1 MHVHPRKQPEME
13 HDNNCENLSSQAPRF
28 ARDLNTE
35 PSQRHARAAA
45 RGLPPRDR
53 ARTKLPGNLGWLG
66 ALTSFGWLFLTLSV
80 FAGKGIPYW
89 EQHMYGRLSSVRH
102 PALTEA
108 MVALDR
114 IVVPIALASL
124 LFFLGFH
131 GAKRQWRSLATL
143 AVFASGGALLSQ
155 LLKVLVGRIRPPG
168 PSLVDVSGYSFP
180 SGQVLAVALVAGWAI
195 YIANMTANN
204 RRIRLSIEVVAVSAV
219 LLVGFSRIYL
229 GVHYPG
235 DVVASTLIAISWLC
249 ACIGSQKSL
258 TVPPK

>member
-1 MHVHPRKQPEME
+1 MHVYPRKPPEME
-13 HDNNCENLSSQAPRF
+13 HDNNRENLGAQAPRI
-28 ARDLNTE
+28 ARNMNTE
-35 PSQRHARAAA
+35 PSQRHARAAV
-45 RGLPPRDR
+45 RGLPPRTR
-53 ARTKLPGNLGWLG
+53 ARTKLPGHLVWLG
-66 ALTSFGWLFLTLSV
+66 ALTSCGWLFLTFSV
-80 FAGKGIPYW
+80 FAGNGTPFW
-89 EQHMYGRLSSVRH
+89 EQQMYGMLSSIRY

-195 YIANMTANN
+195 YIASMNAN
-204 RRIRLSIEVVAVSAV
+204 RRRTRLSIEAVAVSAV

-229 GVHYPG
+229 GAHYPG
-235 DVVASTLIAISWLC
+235 DVVASTLIATSWLC
-249 ACIGSQKSL
+249 ACIGARK
-258 TVPPK
+258 TIAVAPK